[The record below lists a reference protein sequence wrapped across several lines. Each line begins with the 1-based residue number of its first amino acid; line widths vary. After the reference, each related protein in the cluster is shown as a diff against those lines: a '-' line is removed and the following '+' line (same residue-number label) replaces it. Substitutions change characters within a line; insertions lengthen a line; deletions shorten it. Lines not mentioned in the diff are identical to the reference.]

1 MTTEDTDR
9 EAASDLLKSKAM
21 LLLRRERELLEF
33 RMERDRVA
41 AWLDVF
47 HSLSKMLGEVH
58 ESAILAESSA
68 MLVNHLGFELVTV
81 YRHDTGDKTVV
92 PVCTQP
98 RGRTVET
105 IPVCC
110 GGQSPMLESKGGTQD
125 VADPADHARV
135 CDATGLAKY
144 FWLSF
149 PLGHSHYHLIAG
161 FSPHSA
167 AFQSLTASDEGHFIM
182 FGNHLRALLLNSK
195 LVEELHS
202 ERQDLEAT
210 NRRLTAEMD
219 ERERIESEL
228 RMSHKLEAVG
238 QLAAGIAHEIN
249 TPIQYI
255 GDNTSF
261 VSTAFA
267 AYAALI
273 DRLTGSLDSLALGAT
288 PEQVGEEVAAAMK
301 EADLEFLNEEVP
313 DAIAQSLEGI
323 ERVASI
329 VYAMREFAHPGSRE
343 KTSVDLNRAI
353 ETSLTVSRNEW
364 KYVAEVE
371 TDLEEDLP
379 SIPAYAGEINQV
391 LLNLIVNAA
400 HAIAEVVADNEEKGV
415 ILISTRRE
423 GDWVEVQLSDTGTGI
438 PEEIQQDIFTPFF
451 TTKDVGKG
459 TGQGLALART
469 VIVDK
474 HGGTLDVESAVGE
487 GATFVIRLPLCP
499 TQQDGSEDSEALED
513 RACAAAPI

>member
-1 MTTEDTDR
+1 
-9 EAASDLLKSKAM
+9 
-21 LLLRRERELLEF
+21 
-33 RMERDRVA
+33 
-41 AWLDVF
+41 
-47 HSLSKMLGEVH
+47 
-58 ESAILAESSA
+58 
-68 MLVNHLGFELVTV
+68 MLVDYLGFELVTV
-81 YRHDTGDKTVV
+81 YGHDTGDETVI

-98 RGRTVET
+98 SGRTVKP

-110 GGQSPMLESKGGTQD
+110 GRESPLLESKGGTQD
-125 VADPADHARV
+125 AADPGDHARIR
-135 CDATGLAKY
+135 DATGLAKY

-149 PLGHSHYHLIAG
+149 PHGHWHYHLIAG

-202 ERQDLEAT
+202 EWQDLEVT
-210 NRRLTAEMD
+210 NQGLTAEME

-228 RMSHKLEAVG
+228 RIAHKLEAVG
-238 QLAAGIAHEIN
+238 QPAAGIAHEIN

-255 GDNTSF
+255 GDNT
-261 VSTAFA
+261 AFIRSA
-267 AYAALI
+267 FESYAALI
-273 DRLTGSLDSLALGAT
+273 DRLSESLDSLASGAT
-288 PEQVGEEVAAAMK
+288 VQGVREEVSAAMQ
-301 EADLEFLNEEVP
+301 EADVEFLNEEVP
-313 DAIAQSLEGI
+313 DAITQSLEGI

-329 VYAMREFAHPGSRE
+329 VYAMREFAHLGARE
-343 KTSVDLNRAI
+343 KSSVDINRAI

-364 KYVAEVE
+364 KYVREVE
-371 TDLEEDLP
+371 TDLEDDLP
-379 SIPAYAGEINQV
+379 SIPGYAGEINQV

-400 HAIAEVVADNEEKGV
+400 HAIGEAAAESNDKGV
-415 ILISTRRE
+415 IRISTRCDS
-423 GDWVEVQLSDTGTGI
+423 GWVEIRLADTGTGI

-474 HGGTLDVESAVGE
+474 HGGTVDVESVLGK
-487 GATFVIRLPLCP
+487 GATFVIRLPLHS
-499 TQQDGSEDSEALED
+499 TQPVGSDEAEPRDCGVERRVSGAVEAEDALAGQFLD
-513 RACAAAPI
+513 